1 MRLMSLAASAACGL
15 ALFIGYVSG
24 ADAPASD
31 KPVLKD
37 CYGDPLPS
45 GASARLGTIRWR
57 LAGSITSVVFPPEG
71 KTVVVAG
78 DGSVRQWE
86 LATGRELHR
95 LVCRP
100 TGVSSVELAPD
111 GKTLIVAASDWLGK
125 DSMTRRYDL
134 ETWKELPDP
143 PPPKEAHSGVYF
155 TTSDG
160 KTLVVG
166 DEKGMISLRDVKT
179 GRERCRLEDPISQGL
194 FFSPDC
200 KTIASI
206 DGVEIQL
213 WDAET
218 GRKLHRLK
226 GHEQIIS
233 MGSLGSNNQIQSLQ
247 FTPDGKK
254 VISAAADG
262 SVIVWDVAAG
272 KKIHRLDKK
281 VREKVLLHW
290 GPVLLSPD
298 GGTLFVTGNDVI
310 YLCNTATGR
319 LIREVDTRGYS
330 VLGLSADGKT
340 LILGGPVLKLLDLA
354 SGKDL
359 LPAFGGHESELRLI
373 AFLSKGKTVL
383 TLGYDKSVRLW
394 VAVTGRQLR
403 QFDTDRDGGG
413 ADLSRD
419 GRLLALAEWKG
430 GVSLWDVAK
439 GKQVRWWQADAGP
452 LGWHT
457 DSGTLDVVAF
467 SPDATTLATGGF
479 DKRVHLWNTATGA
492 EVWHTVEHRTGL
504 SQVVF
509 SPDGKWLACVD
520 GSHWDSAG
528 GSDVYLRDAATGA
541 EVRRLE
547 GSGKKVRC
555 LAFSPDGKTLAV
567 VHDEEPVRLWET
579 ATWQVR
585 GRLPA
590 PDGFAYAI
598 AFSPNSRLLT
608 LAQSGRPTQLWD
620 VLSGEKV
627 AAFEGSGT
635 GRLAFAPDGR
645 TLATSGGTSAL
656 LWPLAGD
663 LIARRDANELTDDG
677 RLAAWKDL
685 ADSDAGRA
693 FRAMRTLSA
702 DRKLAPPFL
711 RDRLAVSAEAGRL
724 VKRLIAR
731 LDDDDFSERERAEK
745 DLGQLGLAAEASLRQ
760 ALQNS
765 PSAEVRMR
773 MDRLTRLFEAEGEPS
788 SEELRGLRAV
798 EVLQA
803 IGDAPA
809 QQALE
814 TLGERGRWHRV
825 RQEAAACLKR
835 LKEIN
840 PIP

>member
-1 MRLMSLAASAACGL
+1 MRQVSLAASTACGL
-15 ALFIGYVSG
+15 ALFLACVSG

-37 CYGDPLPS
+37 CYGDPLPA

-57 LAGSITSVVFPPEG
+57 LAGSITSVVFPPGG
-71 KTVVVAG
+71 KTVVAAG

-95 LVCRP
+95 LVCRAS
-100 TGVSSVELAPD
+100 GVSSVELAPD
-111 GKTLIVAASDWLGK
+111 GKTLIVTASDWLGK
-125 DSMTRRYDL
+125 DSVTRRYDL

-143 PPPKEAHSGVYF
+143 PPPKEAHPGVYF

-179 GRERCRLEDPISQGL
+179 GRERCRLEDPILQGL

-200 KTIASI
+200 KNIASI

-226 GHEQIIS
+226 GHQQIIS
-233 MGSLGSNNQIQSLQ
+233 MGSLGSNNQIESLL

-272 KKIHRLDKK
+272 KKLHRLDKK
-281 VREKVLLHW
+281 VREKVLLPW

-310 YLCNTATGR
+310 YLCNTVTGR

-359 LPAFGGHESELRLI
+359 LPTFGGHEADVQFI
-373 AFLSKGKTVL
+373 TFLNDGKTVL
-383 TLGYDKSVRLW
+383 TVGGDRTVRTW
-394 VAVTGRQLR
+394 DAVTGRQLR
-403 QFDTDRDGGG
+403 QFDTKVPVSG
-413 ADLSRD
+413 AALSPD
-419 GRLLALAEWKG
+419 QRLLALGEWQG
-430 GVSLWDVAK
+430 GVNLWDVVK
-439 GKQVRWWQADAGP
+439 GKQVRRWQADSGP
-452 LGWHT
+452 
-457 DSGTLDVVAF
+457 SGYPDGYGTVDVVAF
-467 SPDATTLATGGF
+467 SPDGKTLATGGF
-479 DKRVHLWNTATGA
+479 DKKIHLWNTATGV
-492 EVWHTVEHRTGL
+492 EVWQTVEHQTGL

-509 SPDGKWLACVD
+509 SPDGKWLASVD
-520 GSHWDSAG
+520 GNHWDSAG
-528 GSDVYLRDAATGA
+528 GFDVYLWDAATGT
-541 EVRRLE
+541 EVRRLK
-547 GSGKKVRC
+547 GSDKKVRS

-567 VHDEEPVRLWET
+567 VTDHEPVRLWET

-590 PDGFAYAI
+590 PDDYAFTI
-598 AFSPNSRLLT
+598 VFSPNSRLLA
-608 LAQSGRPTQLWD
+608 LAQSRRPAQLWD
-620 VLSGEKV
+620 VLSGDKV
-627 AAFEGSGT
+627 AAFDGSGAW
-635 GRLAFAPDGR
+635 RLAFAPDCR
-645 TLATSGGTSAL
+645 TLATSGDTSTL
-656 LWPLAGD
+656 LWPLVRD
-663 LIARRDANELTDDG
+663 VITREDANELTDDD
-677 RLAAWKDL
+677 RQAAWKDL

-693 FRAMRTLSA
+693 FKAMRILSA
-702 DRKLAPPFL
+702 DRKSAPRFL
-711 RDRLAVSAEAGRL
+711 RDRLVVSAEAERL

-745 DLGQLGLAAEASLRQ
+745 DLGQLGLAAEAAVRQ
-760 ALQNS
+760 ALEDS
-765 PSAEVRMR
+765 PSAEVRLAR
-773 MDRLTRLFEAEGEPS
+773 T
-788 SEELRGLRAV
+788 GLR
-798 EVLQA
+798 
-803 IGDAPA
+803 DSFKR
-809 QQALE
+809 
-814 TLGERGRWHRV
+814 RGRRPLRNCVDCERSKCCKPSETNRPNRLWKRWAKGANGIMCGRK
-825 RQEAAACLKR
+825 RQRA
-835 LKEIN
+835 
-840 PIP
+840 